1 MNNTPPVDN
10 NKQIEPQAK
19 PVPVAAT
26 GTLGKNATTPLAH
39 PLKPKSEVP
48 DTVIASDGGINLI
61 PILSKE
67 EVQTEEKKKKINMSA
82 IVSLIILFVISILIV
97 GLNIVFKFQLNAE
110 KEKLIKSEAQVEGLS
125 QKIIGNNEIL
135 DRIYLYNDI
144 EKGRYSAKAVLEY
157 INGITSKTNC
167 TLTAFAFTGLN
178 GIEFTG
184 KAQSLEDV
192 AKLWYLLGN
201 DSRIEKISLRAV
213 GKSSQDVTFSFYG
226 SFVLDNFLKVDSK

>member
-1 MNNTPPVDN
+1 MNNTPPVNN
-10 NKQIEPQAK
+10 NKQIEAQAK

-26 GTLGKNATTPLAH
+26 DTLGKNATTPLAH
-39 PLKPKSEVP
+39 PLKPQNEVP

-167 TLTAFAFTGLN
+167 TLTTCKTLVM
-178 GIEFTG
+178 
-184 KAQSLEDV
+184 Q
-192 AKLWYLLGN
+192 
-201 DSRIEKISLRAV
+201 
-213 GKSSQDVTFSFYG
+213 
-226 SFVLDNFLKVDSK
+226 